1 MRKVIVSE
9 FLSLDGVMQAP
20 GDPDE
25 DRRGGFEDGGWMLG
39 YFDETAGADLIES
52 IGSSGGMILGRQT
65 YEGFAAYWPNAPADD
80 PFAGPM
86 NDLPKFVAST
96 TLQEPLAW
104 QNSTL
109 IHGDVPEGVAALK
122 EQPGN
127 DLNVIGSGV
136 LAQTLMQHG
145 LVDRFRLMIHPVL
158 LGSGERLFRGGTG
171 RTPLRLVNSQTSST
185 GVLIL
190 TYEPAGA

>member
-20 GDPDE
+20 GGPDE
-25 DRRGGFEDGGWMLG
+25 DRRGGFEHGGWQLG
-39 YFDETAGADLIES
+39 NFDETAGADIIES
-52 IGSSGGMILGRQT
+52 IGSSGGLILGRQT
-65 YEGFAAYWPNAPADD
+65 YETFASYWPNVPADD
-80 PFAGPM
+80 PFGGPM

-104 QNSTL
+104 KNSTL
-109 IHGDVPEGVAALK
+109 IQGNAPEGVAALK
-122 EQPGN
+122 GQPGN
-127 DLNVIGSGV
+127 DLIVIGSGV

-158 LGSGERLFRGGTG
+158 LGSGERLFRGGTSKM
-171 RTPLRLVNSQTSST
+171 PLRLVDSKTTTT
-185 GVLIL
+185 GVMIL
-190 TYEPAGA
+190 TYEPAG